1 MKRWTVADVMTRDV
15 ATVPPDASYR
25 ETVNTLL
32 DRRISAAPVV
42 DAHGRVLGVVSEA
55 DLLHKIESAD
65 DQENRR
71 VVHTPRRAA
80 DKAYGATAAALMTT
94 PAVTVDPGVSVA
106 AAARQL
112 EHDRVKRLPV
122 VDANGRLVGIVSR
135 RDLLSMHA
143 RPDEDIRDDIENDV
157 LLRTLWIDPAEV
169 TVEVDHGTVTLGGR
183 IESSTLAGLAVEFTA
198 KVAGVVAVVDR
209 LSWDFDGRRQARSHR
224 FAFGGGGDLVLPG
237 GD

>member
-1 MKRWTVADVMTRDV
+1 MKRWTVADVMTQNV
-15 ATVPPDASYR
+15 ATVPPEASYR

-55 DLLHKIESAD
+55 DLLHKIEAAD
-65 DQENRR
+65 DQENQR

-122 VDANGRLVGIVSR
+122 VGADGRLVGIVSR

-143 RPDEDIRDDIENDV
+143 RPDKDIRDDVENDV

-169 TVEVDHGTVTLGGR
+169 TVEVDDGTVTLGGR
-183 IESSTLAGLAVEFTA
+183 IESRTLAGLAVEFTA

-209 LSWDFDGRRQARSHR
+209 LSWDFDDRRQARSHG
-224 FAFGGGGDLVLPG
+224 FAFGGGGNLVLPG
-237 GD
+237 GE